1 MSFPRLNL
9 SSHFVFH
16 RAVCVPELGSAKRGG
31 MAKKL
36 KEATEGD
43 RDFIAAR
50 TKGASDRVGVSDHFR
65 PCSAAAHVVISA
77 QNCRRY
83 AWNEGSSTISHLL
96 STAACQARYKDSST
110 V

>member
-1 MSFPRLNL
+1 MQLVGRSHPKVSFPRLNL

-50 TKGASDRVGVSDHFR
+50 KGRPTGWAFQIISDRVQLQHM
-65 PCSAAAHVVISA
+65 
-77 QNCRRY
+77 
-83 AWNEGSSTISHLL
+83 
-96 STAACQARYKDSST
+96 
-110 V
+110 